1 MRPLTW
7 FPRLRYSLAVLF
19 VAAMALPAWARKKPY
34 FRGTITRM
42 QSSSCGYDAS
52 SGMLGAVLGAGNS
65 GRKAKIML
73 CKNYTLRTADTVY
86 TIRPKDRHARL
97 LPVGVPVLYRVDHDK
112 LKVKLANGKDKKQ
125 YYVLAEKPAGNSHCE

>member
-1 MRPLTW
+1 MRQPAIS
-7 FPRLRYSLAVLF
+7 RSLLSALLL
-19 VAAMALPAWARKKPY
+19 AAMALPAWARKKPY
-34 FRGTITRM
+34 ARGVITQM

-52 SGMLGAVLGAGNS
+52 SGMLSTVLGTGNS

-73 CKNYTLRTADTVY
+73 CKNYTLRAADTIY

-97 LPVGVPVLYRVDHDK
+97 LPVGVTVLYRVDHDK

-125 YYVLAEKPAGNSHCE
+125 YYVLAEKPAAQSQCQ